1 VSARRSSTEWLL
13 TFWLAERGTG
23 FRQRPGQASG
33 RSSVATSGSRYSGE
47 AALDPEMVEA
57 LRNET
62 TRAIARESAL
72 LPDRERNLV
81 LGIVRRFEG
90 ARSPESA
97 DSGASSGGR

>member
-1 VSARRSSTEWLL
+1 
-13 TFWLAERGTG
+13 
-23 FRQRPGQASG
+23 
-33 RSSVATSGSRYSGE
+33 VATSGSRYSGE